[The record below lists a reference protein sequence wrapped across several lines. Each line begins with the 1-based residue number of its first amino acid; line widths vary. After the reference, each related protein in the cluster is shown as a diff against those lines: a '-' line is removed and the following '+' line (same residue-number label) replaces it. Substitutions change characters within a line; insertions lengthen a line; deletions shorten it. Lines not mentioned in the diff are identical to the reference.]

1 MGILKPNDVYQG
13 RWTTITLDG
22 EELAECYGNK
32 AVTKINKDTIA
43 RCGPMM
49 NASVVTSADNT
60 GSIKLHMINA
70 RIQKKL
76 LEGIKNGQMPTFAI
90 VEIERNKTNGECLT
104 KTYRGVSFDTLDW
117 ADWDAT
123 KVSGYEIAYTFD
135 DASYD

>member
-43 RCGPMM
+43 RCGTMM

-60 GSIKLHMINA
+60 GSCHS
-70 RIQKKL
+70 
-76 LEGIKNGQMPTFAI
+76 PP
-90 VEIERNKTNGECLT
+90 
-104 KTYRGVSFDTLDW
+104 
-117 ADWDAT
+117 
-123 KVSGYEIAYTFD
+123 
-135 DASYD
+135 